1 MASTETLIDAPP
13 SMRIQLNIIPQ
24 EQIPSHSQPSLIDA
38 LKNLDANSFANEAER
53 VRVLD
58 ALNLAV
64 SKVQKPWDIVW
75 QHCWVNLTTNACVKT
90 LIDAGVFAK
99 WLEAGGGD
107 ITSAELAE
115 LTNADPVLI
124 RKLLLVR
131 PLGMVTNDAIG
142 RLVRQIAGQ
151 NLVTETAEDTFKPT
165 PWVHAL
171 VADPALANVYGAL
184 YNFVNIPTFSAFP
197 EYLKQTG
204 YKNPSDSNNC
214 NWHFANNCKENVFQS
229 LALNPAAAREFN
241 DAMESHSKY
250 NLTPWPEVYPTS
262 TLLADAKP
270 DRPLVVDVG
279 GSKGHDLT
287 KFYRCHPDIPEGSL
301 VLQDLP
307 EILRELTIPDNITVH
322 PHDFFTPQPVKG
334 ARAYFLHNVL
344 HDWEDKQASLIL
356 KHIADAMEPGYS
368 KLLIHESLV
377 SNVKPLARVTTSDIT
392 MMACLGAKERTED
405 EWRQL
410 VEGVGLKVVKI
421 WRPLQS
427 VESVIEAEVA
437 QSLTCKMR

>member
-13 SMRIQLNIIPQ
+13 SMRIQLSIIPQ
-24 EQIPSHSQPSLIDA
+24 EQTPAHSQSWLIDT
-38 LKNLDANSFANEAER
+38 LQNLDANSFSSEAER

-64 SKVQKPWDIVW
+64 SKVQRPWDIVW
-75 QHCWVNLTTNACVKT
+75 HHCWVNLTTNACVKT
-90 LIDAGVFAK
+90 LIDAGVFTTWIAN
-99 WLEAGGGD
+99 GGGNM
-107 ITSAELAE
+107 TSTELAE
-115 LTNADPVLI
+115 LTNTDPILI
-124 RKLLLVR
+124 R
-131 PLGMVTNDAIG
+131 
-142 RLVRQIAGQ
+142 RLIRQIAGQ

-165 PWVHAL
+165 PWVHTL

-184 YNFVNIPTFSAFP
+184 YNFVNIPTFSALP

-214 NWHFANNCKENVFQS
+214 NWQFANKCKENVFQS
-229 LALNPAAAREFN
+229 LALNPTAAKEFN

-250 NLTPWPEVYPTS
+250 NLTPWPEVYPTEN
-262 TLLADAKP
+262 LVADPKP

-279 GSKGHDLT
+279 GSKGHDLI
-287 KFYRCHPDIPEGSL
+287 KFYNCHPDIPEGSL

-307 EILRELTIPDNITVH
+307 EILRELAIPDNITVH

-344 HDWEDKQASLIL
+344 HDWEDKQASLII
-356 KHIADAMEPGYS
+356 KHLADAMEPGYS

-405 EWRQL
+405 EWCQL

-421 WRPLQS
+421 WRPLHS

-437 QSLTCKMR
+437 DCRLSNKLEL